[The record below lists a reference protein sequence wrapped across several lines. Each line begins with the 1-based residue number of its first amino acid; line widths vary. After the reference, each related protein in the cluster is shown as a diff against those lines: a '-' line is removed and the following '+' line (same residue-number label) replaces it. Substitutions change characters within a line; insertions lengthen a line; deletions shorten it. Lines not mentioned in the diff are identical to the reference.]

1 MLIDTKKLQKAV
13 LENKKNHNFNTTD
26 IKFELLLLYGEV
38 NELFQAWLKDDPENI
53 NEELADVAIFLL
65 GISEM
70 VGSDLGEDILR
81 KMEINKKRKYI
92 DGKKI
97 EGQKMTHIEL
107 IRFRIKKGKEKKAQE
122 WMNFLNEHHVDTVKT
137 MAAEKMYVETVFS
150 EKKEDGYT
158 YFYWYSVQGENG
170 QNVEESESYIDKKH
184 IEYWDE
190 CIDSTYH
197 PVDMKVQ
204 QSLIAPE
211 IEKIIN
217 EDDS

>member
-1 MLIDTKKLQKAV
+1 
-13 LENKKNHNFNTTD
+13 
-26 IKFELLLLYGEV
+26 
-38 NELFQAWLKDDPENI
+38 
-53 NEELADVAIFLL
+53 
-65 GISEM
+65 
-70 VGSDLGEDILR
+70 
-81 KMEINKKRKYI
+81 
-92 DGKKI
+92 
-97 EGQKMTHIEL
+97 MTHIEL

-197 PVDMKVQ
+197 PENMKVQ

-217 EDDS
+217 EDNL